1 MGNILVSTG
10 KMPYIGHAVKM
21 SMNKAKKGTLMA
33 ETTTQRQARIEIRID
48 PSSKELVEKA
58 ASILGQ
64 SLSSFIVSRMVADAQ
79 QVIDANA
86 RTMLSLQDWER
97 FHAVLSNPPAPN
109 NALKKAARRY
119 KDSITQSD
127 GL

>member
-1 MGNILVSTG
+1 
-10 KMPYIGHAVKM
+10 
-21 SMNKAKKGTLMA
+21 MA

-79 QVIDANA
+79 QVIDAHS
-86 RTMLSLQDWER
+86 RTMLSLQDWQR
-97 FHAVLSNPPAPN
+97 FHAVLNNPPTPN
-109 NALKKAARRY
+109 TTLKKVARRY
-119 KDSITQSD
+119 KDSITHSD